1 MNWLK
6 AIGFLLLTACWVVMI
21 CVAVVMLAVMLKAV
35 VR

>member
-21 CVAVVMLAVMLKAV
+21 CFAGVMLAVALKALFP
-35 VR
+35 